1 MVQLL
6 EIGTTLPGDDALF
19 MAALRALREVLPEQ
33 WRLERETES
42 DAPQWTGPGSR
53 PDVVLQ
59 VADERGSSSR
69 VLLEARSR
77 FTARDAQRLVAAR
90 LPRLGSIDP
99 RAGVVVVAP
108 WLSRRAQAVLTQAG
122 VGYLDLTGNAWLRMA
137 RPGLYVRTQ
146 GARRDPN
153 PVTRGG
159 ATVRGPQAGRLV
171 QALVDVTPPYS
182 VTDLAAMAGVSIGYA
197 SRLLTA
203 LDGETLIQRGPRGAV
218 TTVDWP
224 ALLQRRAEDYTVL
237 VTNTAGGFVASTGAR
252 TLFARLPELGAHYR
266 AVTGS
271 FAAAQIVTVAAP
283 AQLMLYVEDVDAS
296 AAGLDLL
303 AADAGG
309 DVILLHPHDTNL
321 LARVVT
327 QDDVRT
333 VPVSQLTL
341 DCLTGNGRMPAEG
354 EALLEWMTTHEDR
367 WRLPNPDRT
376 AEGSP

>member
-6 EIGTTLPGDDALF
+6 GIETTLPGDDALL

-33 WRLERETES
+33 WRLERETEP
-42 DAPQWTGPGSR
+42 DVPQWTGLGFR

-59 VADERGSSSR
+59 VADERGSSGR

-77 FTARDAQRLVAAR
+77 FTARDAQRLVAVQ
-90 LPRLGSIDP
+90 LPRLSSIDP

-108 WLSRRAQAVLTQAG
+108 WLSRRAQAVLTEAG
-122 VGYLDLTGNAWLRMA
+122 VGYLDLTGNAWLRQA
-137 RPGLYVRTQ
+137 RPALYVRTQ
-146 GARRDPN
+146 GDRRDPN

-159 ATVRGPQAGRLV
+159 ATMRGPRAGRLV
-171 QALVDVTPPYS
+171 RALVDVTPPHS
-182 VTDLAAMAGVSIGYA
+182 VTDLAAVAGVSIGYA

-203 LDGETLIQRGPRGAV
+203 MDGETLIQRGPRGSV
-218 TTVDWP
+218 ISVDWP
-224 ALLQRRAEDYTVL
+224 ALLQRRAEDYSVL
-237 VTNTAGGFVASTGAR
+237 GTNTAVGFVASTGAR
-252 TLFARLPELGAHYR
+252 TLFARLSELGGHYR

-283 AQLMLYVEDVDAS
+283 AQLMLYVEDIDVS
-296 AAGLDLL
+296 AAGLDLI

-309 DVILLHPHDTNL
+309 DVILLRPHDPDL

-327 QDDVRT
+327 RDDVRT
-333 VPVSQLTL
+333 VPVSQLTV

-367 WRLPNPDRT
+367 WRLPIPDRT
-376 AEGSP
+376 AGRSL